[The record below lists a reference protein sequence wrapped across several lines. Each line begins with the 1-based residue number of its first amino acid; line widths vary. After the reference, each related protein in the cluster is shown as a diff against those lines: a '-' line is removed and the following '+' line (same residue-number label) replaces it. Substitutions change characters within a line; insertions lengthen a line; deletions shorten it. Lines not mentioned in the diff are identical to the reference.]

1 MSSGISYPV
10 FRTSDPAEA
19 LAVAWRLIALGECEY
34 AEVSVEAELCTVPEV
49 LRLRRGLPDGW
60 FRTESDDF
68 WARERDDP
76 TQWRYEYRAS
86 ELSGDPDDLGP
97 MLPIWVSVLD
107 QSLGSVEDSF
117 AGLVGAN
124 FGSISWRQLIWPQA
138 PELGYDGR
146 VEHDR
151 VTLVLNCNAEGTDL
165 EAGTHTLC
173 IGLQRGPEAD
183 GYAGWLAGQV
193 GRTVIGLPYEAF

>member
-1 MSSGISYPV
+1 MSTGISYPV

-19 LAVAWRLIALGECEY
+19 LAMAWRLIAMGERAY

-60 FRTESDDF
+60 FRTENDDF

-76 TQWRYEYRAS
+76 TEWRYEYHAS
-86 ELSGDPDDLGP
+86 ELSEEPDDLGP
-97 MLPIWVSVLD
+97 MLPIWVSMLD
-107 QSLGSVEDSF
+107 QPLGSVEDSF
-117 AGLVGAN
+117 AGLAGAN

-173 IGLQRGPEAD
+173 IGLQRRPEAE
-183 GYAGWLAGQV
+183 GYAAWLAGQV
-193 GRTVIGLPYEAF
+193 GGTVIGSPYTSF